1 MSDRSTFTRRQA
13 LAAWGSFVAG
23 SPLLQGQQARIE
35 ELGRIAP
42 MEELVNVLEV
52 ETMAQRKLDSITFA
66 QIAGSDRR
74 ALERITF
81 RPRVMV
87 NATNFD
93 MTLEL
98 FGQKL
103 AAPILVGPTSR
114 QSRFHPDGELAMVR
128 GAGAANTAVAISEQS
143 SVPIAKIVGEAKAPL
158 WFQVFPGADPAAAR
172 ANALDAVKSGCKA
185 VCLTLNVAEAGQG
198 PPPLDWKAIDQMR
211 QGLAVPFLLKG
222 IMTPEETRAA
232 VQQGVQGIVVSSYRG
247 NFDSAFASSIEV
259 LPGIVAEAAGKIP
272 VLIDGSF
279 RRGGDV
285 LKAIALGAT
294 AVLLGRPPLWGLA
307 AYGSDG
313 VRYVLD
319 LMQAELVRAMTMCGK
334 PNLKAVDRTAI
345 KVHTR

>member
-1 MSDRSTFTRRQA
+1 MKDPNIRTRRQA
-13 LAAWGSFVAG
+13 LAAWGSFLAG
-23 SPLLQGQQARIE
+23 SPLLQGQQPRAE
-35 ELGRIAP
+35 ETGRLAP
-42 MEELVNVLEV
+42 LEELVNVFEV
-52 ETMAQRKLDSITFA
+52 ETMARRKLDAASFE

-87 NATNFD
+87 NATNLD
-93 MTLEL
+93 LSLDL

-103 AAPILVGPTSR
+103 AAPILIGPTSR
-114 QSRFHPDGELAMVR
+114 QNRFHPEGELAMVR
-128 GAGAANTAVAISEQS
+128 GAGAANTAVVVSEQS
-143 SVPIAKIVGEAKAPL
+143 SHPISKITAEAKGPL
-158 WFQVFPGADPAAAR
+158 WFQIFRADPAAGTKAVE
-172 ANALDAVKSGCKA
+172 AVKSGCKV
-185 VCLTLNVAEAGQG
+185 VCLTLNVAEQGQSH
-198 PPPLDWKAIDQMR
+198 PPVDWKEIDQLR
-211 QGLAVPFLLKG
+211 KGLGVPFLLKG

-232 VQQGVQGIVVSSYRG
+232 VQHGVQGIVVSAYRG
-247 NFDSAFASSIEV
+247 HFDSAFASSIEV
-259 LPGIVAEAAGKIP
+259 LPGIVAEAGGRIP

-313 VRYVLD
+313 VRYVLE
-319 LMQAELVRAMTMCGK
+319 LMQAELARAMTMCGK
-334 PNLKAVDRTAI
+334 PTLKSVDRTAV